1 MSEVRGANGMPRR
14 PRAVTRLGSRGVGP
28 GAHGPAAPSH
38 AAPHDGQQPGAAS
51 PPTRAPRRG
60 LRNWRVRSRLLLLVI
75 IPTLTAVAA
84 GGVFIAS
91 SVESALINQRVL
103 TLANLSGKVTGLVQA
118 LQNEREDTVR
128 FIVLGQSD
136 GGRGASPSSATP
148 PGPELALLN
157 QDYAAT
163 NTWANQVKALANGI
177 GSAYSTLAQQDT
189 QAAVTAIGNL
199 TAIRAAATGTQAPA
213 LIVIN
218 EYSTAI
224 SALQAVE
231 NQIAVGSSDSTLAGS
246 VRVLAL
252 VSSMKEEA
260 SQQQALLTST
270 LQPDLISLRQFG
282 PAQQQGITNAQAQ
295 EQGNLTAFA
304 TAATPAQQQLL
315 NSVLS
320 SPNVVQAQ
328 AQEQQAISLASSK
341 SSFTTDPT
349 ISDAS
354 SALAFVVSGMRS
366 AEQQFGDS
374 VISQSESLHTSA
386 VLSAVIYSLAVA
398 LLLAIALTATVLIGR
413 SMVGPLLRLQNGALE
428 VAGKRLPEMVRRMS
442 EPGGDGVP
450 LEIEPID
457 VDSSDE
463 IGQVARAFDQVYT
476 EAVRLA
482 ANEAALRGNVNAMFV
497 NLSRRS
503 QSLVERQIRVITTL
517 EQSEQDPERLSSL
530 FQVDHLATRM
540 RRNSEN
546 LLVLAGHEFSKRL
559 GQPVTLVNVV
569 RAAVSEIERYERV
582 VVNVQS
588 GVGIRREAVRDA
600 VHLIAELVENATAF
614 SAADTPVTIE
624 TSLLNRGGV
633 LIEITDQGLGLRPDA
648 LESLNWRLDNPPTV
662 DVEVSRRMGL
672 FVVAQLAARH
682 GIRVRLRPAVPSGLS
697 ALVWLPNDV
706 ITLVGEE
713 SGSGPLR
720 SASGDRTTGRGA
732 PARETD
738 QDAGTGRDRIVTA
751 AASRIGDRLRAAHL
765 REDVGSADVGS
776 ADVGSADVGSADS
789 GSVGWRESIPHGQ
802 VTVPIAELRGG
813 HDQLPIFEAV
823 ASGWFR
829 DGRQGIGVA
838 AQDFQRWFSPADDGY
853 RAAEAVR
860 EPTSAGTTR
869 SGLPK
874 RAPGANRVPGTAVA
888 SAATEVPSGPKPRR
902 SATDNRNRLA
912 SYQSG
917 LQQGRVTAGGGNPNS
932 GAGTAS

>member
-1 MSEVRGANGMPRR
+1 MPRV
-14 PRAVTRLGSRGVGP
+14 PRAMTRLGSRGVGP
-28 GAHGPAAPSH
+28 GAHGPAALSH
-38 AAPHDGQQPGAAS
+38 AESHGGQQSGAAS

-84 GGVFIAS
+84 GGAFIAS

-128 FIVLGQSD
+128 FIVLGQGD

-148 PGPELALLN
+148 PGPEFALLN

-177 GSAYSTLAQQDT
+177 GGAYSTLAQQDT

-199 TAIRAAATGTQAPA
+199 AAIRAAATGTQAPA

-218 EYSTAI
+218 QYSAAI

-231 NQIAVGSSDSTLAGS
+231 GQIAVGSSDSTLAGS

-252 VSSMKEEA
+252 VSSIKEEA

-295 EQGNLTAFA
+295 EQGNLTEFD
-304 TAATPAQQQLL
+304 TAATPAQQHLL
-315 NSVLS
+315 HGVLS

-398 LLLAIALTATVLIGR
+398 LLLAIALTATILIGR

-442 EPGGDGVP
+442 ESGADGVP

-517 EQSEQDPERLSSL
+517 EQSEQDAERLSSL

-559 GQPVTLVNVV
+559 GQPVTLMDVV

-582 VVNVQS
+582 VVNAQS
-588 GVGIRREAVRDA
+588 RVWIRREAVRDV
-600 VHLIAELVENATAF
+600 VHLTAELVENATAF

-624 TSLLNRGGV
+624 AYVLNSGGA
-633 LIEITDQGLGLRPDA
+633 LIEITDQGLGLRPEA
-648 LESLNWRLDNPPTV
+648 LESLNWRLDNPPAV

-682 GIRVRLRPAVPSGLS
+682 GIRVRLRPAVPSGLV
-697 ALVWLPNDV
+697 AQVWLPNDV
-706 ITLVGEE
+706 ITVGEE

-720 SASGDRTTGRGA
+720 SAWGNRTTRRVA
-732 PARETD
+732 PARGTD
-738 QDAGTGRDRIVTA
+738 QDAGTGRDGTATA
-751 AASRIGDRLRAAHL
+751 ATSRIGDRLRAAHL
-765 REDVGSADVGS
+765 REDVD
-776 ADVGSADVGSADS
+776 SADS
-789 GSVGWRESIPHGQ
+789 GTADSGTADSGAVGWRESTPHGQ
-802 VTVPIAELRGG
+802 VTVPIAGRRGG
-813 HDQLPIFEAV
+813 HDQLPIFDAV
-823 ASGWFR
+823 ASEWFR
-829 DGRQGIGVA
+829 AGRQAVGVA
-838 AQDFQRWFSPADDGY
+838 AQDDGSWFSPADDGY

-860 EPTSAGTTR
+860 EPTSVGTTH

-874 RAPGANRVPGTAVA
+874 REPGANRVPGTAIA
-888 SAATEVPSGPKPRR
+888 STATASTSRPKPRR

-917 LQQGRVTAGGGNPNS
+917 LQQGRITAGGGNPNS